1 MSESVAEAAA
11 TLSEVRQE
19 PTGFSWYIL
28 VRCRRKPPVG
38 ASGRLEP

>member
-1 MSESVAEAAA
+1 MSEPVAETAA

-28 VRCRRKPPVG
+28 LRCRRKPPGG
-38 ASGRLEP
+38 AIGRLEP